1 MPKDVKEALGNS
13 RKPDITHCRRSTMVY
28 VARSCEYGSAKYERA
43 NYLRSTGGPMR
54 ADFER
59 FRSYLR
65 AMVSHVVETLDSMER
80 HQANDPNLEDIEG
93 MKRAAQAADTDVTP
107 DCPVGASRL
116 PHVGAALASGMMALE
131 QAIAAGLL
139 PADPGQPWRDAT
151 VLLDVTLEDE
161 DQLVSGTA
169 LWNAKRGEMLNVS
182 HGKEVWNGY
191 ATVDVN
197 TGEGTAIQLDPR
209 VEPEDLP
216 EDPVDLSFVPPGLAV
231 GRETEEAVKDTEA
244 NEAPSAQCR
253 RCHGKLGSCE
263 CLHVK

>member
-1 MPKDVKEALGNS
+1 MPKDVKESLGNS
-13 RKPDITHCRRSTMVY
+13 RKPDVTHCRRSTMVY

-80 HQANDPNLEDIEG
+80 HQANDPNLEDVEG
-93 MKRAAQAADTDVTP
+93 MKRAAFAADTDVTP

-131 QAIAAGLL
+131 QAVNAGLL
-139 PADPGQPWRDAT
+139 PADPGQPWRDVT
-151 VLLDVTLEDE
+151 VLLDLDFREESEPLSE

-182 HGKEVWNGY
+182 RGKEVWSGH

-197 TGEGTAIQLDPR
+197 TGEGTVIRLDPL

-216 EDPVDLSFVPPGLAV
+216 VDLSSVPPGLAV
-231 GRETEEAVKDTEA
+231 GRETEEL
-244 NEAPSAQCR
+244 EAPSAQCR